1 MNGLIIDLIKSAATI
16 PVAIIILR
24 LIFKKSIMFQ
34 FSMITVSFTI
44 LVSFTKSLEFYGAS
58 YMQYIITPINVIVGT
73 IVFIYI
79 NHLLKKPL
87 EQAINK
93 LQLLS
98 DGDLNIEISESK
110 SKNELGILTNSI
122 IKLCNILNLVIAEI
136 NSGAANLVTA
146 SHQLNSTAE
155 ELSQAASEQASSLEE
170 ISSTMEEIASNVANN
185 NHNAN
190 ETSSIASGSSK
201 DIDNVAKVSDRSYS
215 AVNNIS
221 DKIGVINDIATQTN
235 ILALNAAVEAARA
248 GDAGKGFAVVAAE
261 VRKLA
266 ENSKKAADEIIVMT
280 DSTKSQTEQANLLLN
295 EIKPNINKTSDL
307 VQEIA
312 TASME
317 QNNGVNQINNAI
329 QQLNSL
335 TQQNAAAAEEMTSS
349 SEEMTTQAEN
359 LKELV
364 SFFKL

>member
-1 MNGLIIDLIKSAATI
+1 
-16 PVAIIILR
+16 
-24 LIFKKSIMFQ
+24 
-34 FSMITVSFTI
+34 
-44 LVSFTKSLEFYGAS
+44 
-58 YMQYIITPINVIVGT
+58 
-73 IVFIYI
+73 
-79 NHLLKKPL
+79 
-87 EQAINK
+87 
-93 LQLLS
+93 
-98 DGDLNIEISESK
+98 
-110 SKNELGILTNSI
+110 
-122 IKLCNILNLVIAEI
+122 
-136 NSGAANLVTA
+136 
-146 SHQLNSTAE
+146 
-155 ELSQAASEQASSLEE
+155 
-170 ISSTMEEIASNVANN
+170 MEEIASNVANN